1 MLGPGAH
8 GRYHVNGYRH
18 ATIQRPSPQ
27 QWMKEVEQK
36 GHGTAKSVK
45 QSDYDIAGTIHTLHK
60 AILIHELGLLA
71 DPLIEAIAR
80 QKFEDGLRTGVLLGG
95 CWGP

>member
-8 GRYHVNGYRH
+8 GRYHVNGCRH
-18 ATIQRPSPQ
+18 ATIQRTSPQ

-45 QSDYDIAGTIHTLHK
+45 QSDYDIAGTIHILHK
-60 AILIHELGLLA
+60 AILTHLIDFSFQMWLGII
-71 DPLIEAIAR
+71 DVN
-80 QKFEDGLRTGVLLGG
+80 FEDF
-95 CWGP
+95 

>member
-8 GRYHVNGYRH
+8 GRYHVNGCRH

-45 QSDYDIAGTIHTLHK
+45 QSDYDIAGTIHILHK
-60 AILIHELGLLA
+60 AILT
-71 DPLIEAIAR
+71 PL
-80 QKFEDGLRTGVLLGG
+80 FNYFFFSNVVMNN
-95 CWGP
+95 